1 MAPMS
6 VTALLSQLT
15 STPVPIPHFPGA
27 PFDGAAQV
35 CSATESSWCE
45 VAYGVTG
52 IPWLAHSVGGVIDS
66 VLKTVLILAV
76 SILIRTLCH
85 RAIAKVSKG
94 IGEGHAPSVLRPLRD
109 RAVHSRKA
117 HGGNTST
124 LIERRRQRAATIGSL
139 MRSITSFV
147 IYGTAFVLI
156 LGEFGVNLAPI
167 IASAGVIGVAVGFG
181 AQNLVKDFIS
191 GIFMML
197 EDQYGVGDVVDLGPA
212 SGTVESIGLRVTTIR
227 DIEGTLWYVR
237 NGAISRVGNF
247 SQHFSIA
254 LVDVPVGH
262 GADLTRATD
271 LAEKAA
277 ADAVAEKPLADDLLG
292 QVQVLGVQSVTAEG
306 VTLRVTVTTRPGRQA
321 AVRRALFEAI
331 AMAFTEDGVPPPVS
345 NPPAPTPVPA

>member
-1 MAPMS
+1 MLLGPRS
-6 VTALLSQLT
+6 LLSLLT
-15 STPVPIPHFPGA
+15 AVSPGGPA
-27 PFDGAAQV
+27 CTADD
-35 CSATESSWCE
+35 SSWCQ
-45 VAYGVTG
+45 VVYQFTGVQ
-52 IPWLAHSVGGVIDS
+52 WLARAAGSVLDGT
-66 VLKTVLILAV
+66 LKTVLILALA
-76 SILIRTLCH
+76 ILIRGLCH
-85 RAIAKVSKG
+85 RAIAKVAKG
-94 IGEGHAPSVLRPLRD
+94 VGEGHAPSILRPLRE
-109 RAVHSRKA
+109 RAAQRHS
-117 HGGNTST
+117 GGAGQ
-124 LIERRRQRAATIGSL
+124 LLERRRQRAATIGSL
-139 MRSITSFV
+139 LRSIASFV

-262 GADLTRATD
+262 GADLTRAT
-271 LAEKAA
+271 EIAA
-277 ADAVAEKPLADDLLG
+277 RAASDAVAEAPLSDDLLG
-292 QVQVLGVQSVTAEG
+292 EVTVLGVQSVTAEG

-321 AVRRALFEAI
+321 RVRRALFESI
-331 AMAFTEDGVPPPVS
+331 ATAFTEDGVPPPATTNAV
-345 NPPAPTPVPA
+345 PVTA